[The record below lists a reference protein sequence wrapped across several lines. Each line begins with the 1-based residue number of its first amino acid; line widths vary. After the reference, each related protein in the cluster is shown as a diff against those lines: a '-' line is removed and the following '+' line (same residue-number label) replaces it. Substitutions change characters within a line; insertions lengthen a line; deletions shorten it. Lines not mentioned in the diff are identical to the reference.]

1 MNNQQNKLIE
11 LVLIYYPN
19 LKDFAKACY
28 NRLSPK
34 SQFLW
39 RSEQNLYVR
48 LRDNLYGSTK
58 TIFDKKINEPRNQD
72 LRFVIG
78 RLLFISSPRVVK
90 LANEKA
96 DNQKQIKNLQDKID
110 SAERQFQ
117 ECSIYDHQKRI
128 DILLQMVEHL
138 NQLFYIK

>member
-1 MNNQQNKLIE
+1 MTQDNKLME
-11 LVLIYYPN
+11 LILIYYPN

-34 SQFLW
+34 SQFIW
-39 RSEQNLYVR
+39 CSEQNLYVR
-48 LRDNLYGSTK
+48 LRENLLGNSK
-58 TIFDKKINEPRNQD
+58 TIFDKKMNERRNQD
-72 LRFVIG
+72 LHFVMA
-78 RLLFISSPRVVK
+78 RLLFISTPKVVK

-96 DNQKQIKNLQDKID
+96 DKKKQIIDLQDKID

-117 ECSIYDHQKRI
+117 ECSIYDHQQRI
-128 DILLQMVEHL
+128 DILLQMIEHL

>member
-1 MNNQQNKLIE
+1 MTQDNKLME
-11 LVLIYYPN
+11 LILIYYPN

-28 NRLSPK
+28 NRLTPK
-34 SQFLW
+34 QQFIW
-39 RSEQNLYVR
+39 CSEQNLYVR
-48 LRDNLYGSTK
+48 LRENLLGDSK

-72 LRFVIG
+72 LHFVIG
-78 RLLFISSPRVVK
+78 RLLFISSPQVTK

-96 DNQKQIKNLQDKID
+96 DKKKQIIDLQDKID

-117 ECSIYDHQKRI
+117 ECSIYDHQQRI
-128 DILLQMVEHL
+128 DILLQMIEHL

>member
-1 MNNQQNKLIE
+1 MTQQNKLIE
-11 LVLIYYPN
+11 LILIYYPN

-34 SQFLW
+34 SKFLW

-48 LRDNLYGSTK
+48 LRDNLLGNSK
-58 TIFDKKINEPRNQD
+58 TIFDKKINQPRNQD

-78 RLLFISSPRVVK
+78 RLLFISSPKVIK

-96 DNQKQIKNLQDKID
+96 DKKKQIKNLQDKID
-110 SAERQFQ
+110 FAQIQFQ
-117 ECSIYDHQKRI
+117 ECDWNDHKKQI
-128 DILLQMVEHL
+128 DILLQIIQHL
-138 NQLFYIK
+138 NEFIYLK

>member
-1 MNNQQNKLIE
+1 MTQQNKLIE

-48 LRDNLYGSTK
+48 LRDNLLGSTK

-78 RLLFISSPRVVK
+78 RLLFISSPRVAK

-96 DNQKQIKNLQDKID
+96 DNQKQIKNLQDHIDVVKRQFEECNPEEHNQKID
-110 SAERQFQ
+110 
-117 ECSIYDHQKRI
+117 C
-128 DILLQMVEHL
+128 LLQMIQNL
-138 NQLFYIK
+138 NQIIYLK

>member
-1 MNNQQNKLIE
+1 MTQDNKLME
-11 LVLIYYPN
+11 LILIYYPN

-28 NRLSPK
+28 NRLTPK
-34 SQFLW
+34 QQFIW
-39 RSEQNLYVR
+39 CSEQNLYVR
-48 LRDNLYGSTK
+48 LRENLLGDSK

-72 LRFVIG
+72 LHFVIG
-78 RLLFISSPRVVK
+78 RLLFISTPKVVK

-96 DNQKQIKNLQDKID
+96 DKKKQIIDVQDKID

-117 ECSIYDHQKRI
+117 ECSIYDHQQRI

>member
-1 MNNQQNKLIE
+1 MTHDNKLME
-11 LVLIYYPN
+11 LILIYYPN

-34 SQFLW
+34 SQFVW

-48 LRDNLYGSTK
+48 LRENLLGNSK

-78 RLLFISSPRVVK
+78 RLLFISSPKVVK

-96 DNQKQIKNLQDKID
+96 DKKKQIKNLQDKID
-110 SAERQFQ
+110 SAGRQFH
-117 ECSIYDHQKRI
+117 ECNVDDHQQRI
-128 DILLQMVEHL
+128 DILLQMIEHL
-138 NQLFYIK
+138 NQLLYIK

>member
-1 MNNQQNKLIE
+1 MTQDNKLME
-11 LVLIYYPN
+11 LILIYYPN

-34 SQFLW
+34 NQFVW

-48 LRDNLYGSTK
+48 LRDNLLGNSK

-78 RLLFISSPRVVK
+78 RLLFISSPKVTK

-96 DNQKQIKNLQDKID
+96 DKKKQIIHLQDKID
-110 SAERQFQ
+110 SAGRQFY
-117 ECSIYDHQKRI
+117 ECNVDDHKKQI
-128 DILLQMVEHL
+128 DILLQMIEHL
-138 NQLFYIK
+138 NQLLYIK

>member
-1 MNNQQNKLIE
+1 MTQDNKLME
-11 LVLIYYPN
+11 LILIYYPN

-34 SQFLW
+34 QQFIW

-48 LRDNLYGSTK
+48 LRDNLLGNSK
-58 TIFDKKINEPRNQD
+58 TIFDKKMNERRNQD
-72 LRFVIG
+72 LHFVMA
-78 RLLFISSPRVVK
+78 RLLFISTPKVVK

-96 DNQKQIKNLQDKID
+96 DKKKQIIDLQDKID

-117 ECSIYDHQKRI
+117 ECSIYDHQQRI
-128 DILLQMVEHL
+128 DILLQMIEHL

>member
-1 MNNQQNKLIE
+1 MTQDNKLME
-11 LVLIYYPN
+11 LILIYYPN

-34 SQFLW
+34 QQFIW

-48 LRDNLYGSTK
+48 LRDNLLGNSK

-78 RLLFISSPRVVK
+78 RLLFISSPQVTK

-96 DNQKQIKNLQDKID
+96 DKKKQIIDLQDKID

-117 ECSIYDHQKRI
+117 ECSIYDHQQRI
-128 DILLQMVEHL
+128 DILLQMIEHL

>member
-1 MNNQQNKLIE
+1 MTQDNKLME
-11 LVLIYYPN
+11 LILIYYPN

-28 NRLSPK
+28 NRLTPK
-34 SQFLW
+34 QQFIW
-39 RSEQNLYVR
+39 CSEQNLYVR
-48 LRDNLYGSTK
+48 LRENLLGDSK

-72 LRFVIG
+72 LHFVIG
-78 RLLFISSPRVVK
+78 RLLFISTPKVVK

-96 DNQKQIKNLQDKID
+96 DKKKQIIDLQDKID

-117 ECSIYDHQKRI
+117 ECSIYDHQQRI

>member
-1 MNNQQNKLIE
+1 MTQDNKLIE
-11 LVLIYYPN
+11 RILIYYPN
-19 LKDFAKACY
+19 LKDFAKSCY

-34 SQFLW
+34 SQFVW

-48 LRDNLYGSTK
+48 LRDNLLGSTK

-78 RLLFISSPRVVK
+78 RLLFISSPKVLK

-96 DNQKQIKNLQDKID
+96 DNKKQINNLQDKID
-110 SAERQFQ
+110 SASRQFH
-117 ECSIYDHQKRI
+117 ECNVDDHKKQI
-128 DILLQMVEHL
+128 DILLQMIEHL
-138 NQLFYIK
+138 NQLLYIK